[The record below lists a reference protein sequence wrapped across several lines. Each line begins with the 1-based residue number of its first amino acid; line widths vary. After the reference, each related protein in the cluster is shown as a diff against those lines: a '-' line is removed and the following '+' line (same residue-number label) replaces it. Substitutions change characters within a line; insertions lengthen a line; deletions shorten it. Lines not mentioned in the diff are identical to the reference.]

1 MPTRSI
7 STIDIHAYDKDEN
20 FIPNNQQLHGSAR
33 YELKTI
39 SEKWTDHS
47 MFKQD
52 MEITRTKWK
61 SLNEKSEI
69 CSLEQQN
76 QDTEKCVTR

>member
-1 MPTRSI
+1 MN
-7 STIDIHAYDKDEN
+7 TIDIFVYDKNEN
-20 FIPNNQQLHGSAR
+20 LIPNKQQLHGSAR

-39 SEKWTDHS
+39 SDYTDFS

-61 SLNEKSEI
+61 SLNEKSEL

-76 QDTEKCVTR
+76 QDTEICVTR